1 MEIKNNF
8 LYEPPSKRSFRHRIH
23 KFLMPAD
30 ARGSAE
36 IIYRI

>member
-1 MEIKNNF
+1 MFWDGIH
-8 LYEPPSKRSFRHRIH
+8 SFVRRT
-23 KFLMPAD
+23 D